1 MQNFQGSGE
10 GPPKVNK
17 FLDLTQEAKM
27 SEHFWVVNEDDD
39 EVYGYEDNLSERE
52 AEALLDRLSAKD
64 PYSSWDIDS
73 SRF

>member
-1 MQNFQGSGE
+1 
-10 GPPKVNK
+10 
-17 FLDLTQEAKM
+17 M

-52 AEALLDRLSAKD
+52 AEALLDRLLAKD

>member
-1 MQNFQGSGE
+1 
-10 GPPKVNK
+10 
-17 FLDLTQEAKM
+17 M
-27 SEHFWVVNEDDD
+27 SEHFWVVKEDDD